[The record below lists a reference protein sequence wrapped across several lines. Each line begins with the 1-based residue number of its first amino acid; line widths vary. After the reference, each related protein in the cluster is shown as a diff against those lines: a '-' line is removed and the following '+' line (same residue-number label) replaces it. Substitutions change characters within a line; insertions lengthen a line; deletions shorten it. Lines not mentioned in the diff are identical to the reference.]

1 MPQPVSA
8 RPASQPPG
16 LTGPA
21 AGQDAP
27 AASGFEE
34 ALQAAAGNGPP
45 AAPGRAPG
53 SAPGRTVEPAPHD
66 RGLGLFRD
74 RETPDDERE
83 AESDRAL
90 SLSGVAEPVAATP
103 GQPDAVAAAASQDAS
118 RAWLAAEVPLLAQL
132 AALSPLV
139 APPFD
144 ARALTPPSRPDG
156 SQARAASSPSPAGAG
171 GSGLPAPTP
180 EPDRVFSADA
190 KTAAT
195 RDPSRP
201 VLAPAPL
208 TADVAVAPPG
218 DVHASAAPPA
228 RQRARGATEGDAS
241 LPALGLLPAT
251 TAVRTAA
258 QVGGSQAT
266 GLPVAPAMPSS
277 PGAEVSSVEAA
288 RDAIGP
294 TMPPD
299 VAVSIARAS
308 APTMLRSTSLEADA
322 DAASL
327 LVRPAA
333 SQPAVSTDPGGI
345 DGKLGRP
352 AATRPAAALTRVTPV
367 PLSDAILAAAQPS
380 ASMSVPGA
388 EPSVGL
394 GAEPDAESVRL
405 HMPPAAP
412 QPAFTAA
419 PPGAGTERDLSRAA
433 PAPTARTPRTVTAE
447 PAQVAAQGEA
457 EASSPRVALDAPGP
471 VANPLGASPIGADP
485 TGAGAGSFSQVLNL
499 AERDLA
505 APQAREEGE
514 ATASAGHTAQ
524 PTSYLDGVLASAS
537 APHVQASHA
546 VAAPVPPNAEAAPAP
561 SVAEQIAPAV
571 VSMAQGRAAG
581 HRLQVSITP
590 DELGQV
596 SITVE
601 RAVDGTTA
609 VHVAAE
615 RAATLDLLRRDQ
627 ADLARALD
635 QAGAGAGGHS
645 LSFSLSGGGGRMAG
659 GGRDEPP
666 AERQPA
672 SAALL
677 YAEAPPPAA
686 SRAAARGG
694 LDLTA

>member
-34 ALQAAAGNGPP
+34 ALQAVAGDGPL
-45 AAPGRAPG
+45 AAPGRGPGSAPG
-53 SAPGRTVEPAPHD
+53 SAPGRAAEPAPHD

-74 RETPDDERE
+74 RDREAPDDERQ
-83 AESDRAL
+83 AASDSAL
-90 SLSGVAEPVAATP
+90 SLSGAAEPVAATP
-103 GQPDAVAAAASQDAS
+103 GQPDAVAVAASQDAS
-118 RAWLAAEVPLLAQL
+118 GAWPAAEAPLLAQL

-139 APPFD
+139 APSFD
-144 ARALTPPSRPDG
+144 ARTLTPPSRPDG
-156 SQARAASSPSPAGAG
+156 SQARAASPPSPAGTG
-171 GSGLPAPTP
+171 GVGLPAPTP
-180 EPDRVFSADA
+180 APDRVFSADA
-190 KTAAT
+190 KAAAAAA

-201 VLAPAPL
+201 VLASSPL
-208 TADVAVAPPG
+208 TAVAPPG
-218 DVHASAAPPA
+218 NVHATAVPPA
-228 RQRARGATEGDAS
+228 RQQARGEAGGDAS
-241 LPALGLLPAT
+241 LPALGPPPAT
-251 TAVRTAA
+251 TAAGTAT

-266 GLPVAPAMPSS
+266 GLPVAPAMPPL
-277 PGAEVSSVEAA
+277 PGAGVSSVEAA

-294 TMPPD
+294 TLPLG
-299 VAVSIARAS
+299 VSVSIARAS
-308 APTMLRSTSLEADA
+308 APTMLRSTSSEADA

-333 SQPAVSTDPGGI
+333 SQPTVSTDLGGI
-345 DGKLGRP
+345 DGTLGRP
-352 AATRPAAALTRVTPV
+352 AATRTPAALTSVTPV
-367 PLSDAILAAAQPS
+367 PLSDASLAAAQPS
-380 ASMSVPGA
+380 ASMSVPGT
-388 EPSVGL
+388 EP
-394 GAEPDAESVRL
+394 GAEPVRL
-405 HMPPAAP
+405 PTPPAAP

-433 PAPTARTPRTVTAE
+433 PAPTARTPKTVTAE

-471 VANPLGASPIGADP
+471 GANPIGAGPVGADP
-485 TGAGAGSFSQVLNL
+485 TDDGAGSFSQVLNL

-514 ATASAGHTAQ
+514 ATAPAGPTSQ
-524 PTSYLDGVLASAS
+524 PTSHLDGVLAAASAS
-537 APHVQASHA
+537 HVQASHA
-546 VAAPVPPNAEAAPAP
+546 VAAPAPPNAEAAPTP

-581 HRLQVSITP
+581 RRLQVSITP

-645 LSFSLSGGGGRMAG
+645 LSFSLLGGGGRMAG

-677 YAEAPPPAA
+677 YAETPPPAAA